1 MNFNFLKKI
10 KKMEVN
16 QTHDKTE
23 EHFFEL
29 KEETLKL
36 AVEIKTQY
44 DLIKTQNK
52 NRHDVFRNSLIE
64 KINSA
69 LKDNIKDMDTNLNKL
84 ICQTKFLLHYN
95 YVFLDEKISF
105 EKKGSFMGLDDVEN
119 FLYTYFQNTPLRVTY
134 EKITKLVD
142 CCCDDFCSC
151 KYNDGKKEERYIVFS
166 FYIRDT

>member
-1 MNFNFLKKI
+1 MIFNFFKKI

-23 EHFFEL
+23 ERFSEL

-36 AVEIKTQY
+36 AVEIKAQY

-84 ICQTKFLLHYN
+84 ICQTKFRLYYN
-95 YVFLDEKISF
+95 CVFLDKQIDLEKEESY
-105 EKKGSFMGLDDVEN
+105 MLLDDVEN
-119 FLYTYFQNTPLRVTY
+119 FLYGYFRYTPLRVTY

-151 KYNDGKKEERYIVFS
+151 KYNDGKKEEQYIAFS
-166 FYIRDT
+166 FFIRDT